1 MNFATVAALLISSVS
16 AQAFKGTTPRTS
28 FFRQS
33 ENLNEIT
40 QVSFII
46 MVIGFALFGILY
58 LSTVIYIFYDTHM
71 RGVMFDNEIEND
83 IAQMKSLG
91 IDMNDASFQ
100 QGLKNAIAGI
110 REEDKGDDQL
120 FGTAVKV
127 TDAEWRKEL

>member
-1 MNFATVAALLISSVS
+1 
-16 AQAFKGTTPRTS
+16 
-28 FFRQS
+28 
-33 ENLNEIT
+33 
-40 QVSFII
+40 
-46 MVIGFALFGILY
+46 
-58 LSTVIYIFYDTHM
+58 
-71 RGVMFDNEIEND
+71 
-83 IAQMKSLG
+83 MKSLG